1 MHPWSKFT
9 PEEYRRRRAGL
20 YGVLAVVGA
29 LVIGLFVVQV
39 RLIFPP
45 VNLSAEE
52 TQATASFFDS
62 VTALSERAGSAAGA
76 FQEGL
81 RDERKRLDAE
91 QAVTARIAEQLTA
104 TTGSS
109 DTAWVVDS
117 PTEDTKEDSVAT

>member
-9 PEEYRRRRAGL
+9 PEEYRRRRSGL

-52 TQATASFFDS
+52 TQATESFFDS
-62 VTALSERAGSAAGA
+62 VSTLSERAGEAAGA

-91 QAVTARIAEQLTA
+91 QAVTARVAEQLTA
-104 TTGSS
+104 EVESS
-109 DTAWVVDS
+109 DATWVVES
-117 PTEDTKEDSVAT
+117 PEENNALENGQ